1 MDFVFVVSVF
11 STDFSNFRFSN
22 GKFNYDSVIL
32 IVLKCL
38 KNVYIGLLKRTYLE
52 GKNNQLQDL
61 EIVYQYLHD
70 YV

>member
-1 MDFVFVVSVF
+1 MDLVFVVSIF

-22 GKFNYDSVIL
+22 GKFNYDAVIL

-61 EIVYQYLHD
+61 EIVYRYLHGH
-70 YV
+70 V